1 MADTKEYYVEECE
14 NNYVL
19 NRPDGSTLTLNWDEM
34 KAVESF
40 LRHRSWTVEIINQMD
55 FDEDNL
61 DLNGTEDRQK
71 FVDLCLDEIA
81 CNLEIYGEDYYEPN
95 IEQIVFDVA
104 QENGIWR
111 Y

>member
-1 MADTKEYYVEECE
+1 MEEYFVEERG

-19 NRPDGSTLTLNWDEM
+19 NRPDGSTLILNWDEM
-34 KAVESF
+34 KAIESF

-71 FVDLCLDEIA
+71 FVDMCLDEITA
-81 CNLEIYGEDYYEPN
+81 NLEIYGEDYYEPN

-104 QENGIWR
+104 QENGLWR
-111 Y
+111 D